1 MRPLN
6 DNIFVDY
13 FGDNADGFF
22 NFETYK
28 TGVKLEGRDITLIVF
43 GADRSFVFRA
53 NTDIEAR
60 SWYQEIKKHIRHS
73 VVKHTEVPQKDFWKF
88 SELSE
93 DQLLKE
99 AQTCDLLLFRGSRGG
114 SSLIRSYTRG
124 HFDHVALIV
133 RTDEDGSNDF
143 SIIEAVGK
151 LGVTATTWS
160 NVR

>member
-28 TGVKLEGRDITLIVF
+28 TSVKVDGRDISLIIV
-43 GADRSFVFRA
+43 GAERSFVFRA
-53 NTDIEAR
+53 ASESEAR
-60 SWYQEIKKHIRHS
+60 SWYQEIKKHINQS

-99 AQTCDLLLFRGSRGG
+99 A
-114 SSLIRSYTRG
+114 
-124 HFDHVALIV
+124 
-133 RTDEDGSNDF
+133 
-143 SIIEAVGK
+143 
-151 LGVTATTWS
+151 
-160 NVR
+160 

>member
-28 TGVKLEGRDITLIVF
+28 TSVKVDGRDISLIIV
-43 GADRSFVFRA
+43 GAERSFVFRA
-53 NTDIEAR
+53 ASEREAR
-60 SWYQEIKKHIRHS
+60 SWYQEIKKHISQS

-99 AQTCDLLLFRGSRGG
+99 A
-114 SSLIRSYTRG
+114 
-124 HFDHVALIV
+124 
-133 RTDEDGSNDF
+133 
-143 SIIEAVGK
+143 
-151 LGVTATTWS
+151 
-160 NVR
+160 

>member
-1 MRPLN
+1 M
-6 DNIFVDY
+6 
-13 FGDNADGFF
+13 
-22 NFETYK
+22 
-28 TGVKLEGRDITLIVF
+28 
-43 GADRSFVFRA
+43 
-53 NTDIEAR
+53 
-60 SWYQEIKKHIRHS
+60 
-73 VVKHTEVPQKDFWKF
+73 VKHTEVPQKDFWKF

-133 RTDEDGSNDF
+133 RTDEEGSNDF